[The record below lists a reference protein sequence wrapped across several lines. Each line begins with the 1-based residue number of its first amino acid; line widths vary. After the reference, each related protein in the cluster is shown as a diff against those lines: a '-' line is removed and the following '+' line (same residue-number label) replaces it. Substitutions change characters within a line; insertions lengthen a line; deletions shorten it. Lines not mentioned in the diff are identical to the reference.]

1 MPAFN
6 YGSVKVRGVSL
17 GGWLVLESWITP
29 SIFDNAGDD
38 RIVDEYTFG
47 EYQDQAKAIAVL
59 QAHWDSWITESDFRD
74 IAAAGLNHVRI
85 PIGYWAFD
93 VSGGEPYIQ
102 GQHFYLEKAVSW
114 AEKYGLKVII
124 NLHGVPGSQNG
135 FDNSGQLTSN
145 PSWYLS
151 QSNVD
156 RTRAIIKQLANTYKE
171 SSVVTAIAALNEPK
185 GFLNDDM
192 LRVTTQYWY
201 DSYGDIRYPY
211 GTLQEGNTVLIISD
225 AFLGLNQWRTFMPS
239 ANYSGVM
246 MDIHKYQLFS
256 DDVSTTSDEY

>member
-1 MPAFN
+1 MMGLKDSYGLLLFTLSLICTSWAFTPGFN
-6 YGSVKVRGVSL
+6 YGSDKVRGVSL

-29 SIFDNAGDD
+29 SIFDNTGDF

-47 EYQDQAKAIAVL
+47 QYQDHTKAFAVL

-102 GQHFYLEKAVSW
+102 GQYPYLERAVSW

-135 FDNSGQLTSN
+135 
-145 PSWYLS
+145 
-151 QSNVD
+151 
-156 RTRAIIKQLANTYKE
+156 
-171 SSVVTAIAALNEPK
+171 
-185 GFLNDDM
+185 
-192 LRVTTQYWY
+192 
-201 DSYGDIRYPY
+201 
-211 GTLQEGNTVLIISD
+211 
-225 AFLGLNQWRTFMPS
+225 
-239 ANYSGVM
+239 
-246 MDIHKYQLFS
+246 
-256 DDVSTTSDEY
+256 